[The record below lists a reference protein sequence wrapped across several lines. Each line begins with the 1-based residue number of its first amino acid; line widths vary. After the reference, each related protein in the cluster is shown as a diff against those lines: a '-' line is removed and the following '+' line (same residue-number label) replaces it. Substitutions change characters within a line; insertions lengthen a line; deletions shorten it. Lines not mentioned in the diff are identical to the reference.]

1 MRNPYLM
8 LLKYRKILLHDL
20 SNLTSI
26 PEEVLIDKLREIKNI
41 ISIRDHEIIVEKPL
55 ELALY
60 LLRKGLSFKE
70 VSRYID
76 WRDFEKVT
84 AEILSS
90 HNYVILTNLIVTKPV
105 RFEIDVIGVDTGS
118 GRGIFIDCK
127 HWGRGVSR
135 SSLIDIISKHVERIN
150 KFVRYFNWVKNKWIY
165 FRYLREIIPVIV
177 TLTTPSIRVYDNVLV
192 VSIQEFNQFLTD
204 IYRVL
209 EILDLKPVKIK

>member
-84 AEILSS
+84 AEILGS

-127 HWGRGVSR
+127 HWSRGVSR

>member
-20 SNLTSI
+20 SSLTSI

-84 AEILSS
+84 AEILGS

-127 HWGRGVSR
+127 HWSRGVSR